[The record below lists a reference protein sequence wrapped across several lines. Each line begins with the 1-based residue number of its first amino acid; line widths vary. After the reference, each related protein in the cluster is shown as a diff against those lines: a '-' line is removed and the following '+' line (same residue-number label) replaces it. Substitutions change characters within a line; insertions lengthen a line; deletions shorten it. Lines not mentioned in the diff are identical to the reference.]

1 MCPKRCPLSFN
12 PVCGS
17 NGQTYPNECTLQV
30 ESCRSKTRVTV
41 LKQGQ
46 CGRGICSTFQGS
58 PFIRLF
64 IYTTLILTIS
74 SFFSFKV
81 HISNLCCISSCFGS
95 FTVHLYR
102 IPLLYLNI
110 FVSFKVHNSNL
121 CCTSNF
127 FVCFKVQVSY
137 LRNIKFLCIFQIS
150 SFKPLLY
157 LNYLC
162 NSIDS
167 LIKLLLEYIVASS
180 GYPCN
185 SIWNILE
192 FLL

>member
-12 PVCGS
+12 PICGS

-102 IPLLYLNI
+102 MPLLYLNI
-110 FVSFKVHNSNL
+110 FVSFKVHIQTSVVLQISLFVSRFKFHTSVTSNFFVYFKFHLSNL
-121 CCTSNF
+121 CCT
-127 FVCFKVQVSY
+127 
-137 LRNIKFLCIFQIS
+137 
-150 SFKPLLY
+150 
-157 LNYLC
+157 
-162 NSIDS
+162 
-167 LIKLLLEYIVASS
+167 
-180 GYPCN
+180 
-185 SIWNILE
+185 
-192 FLL
+192 